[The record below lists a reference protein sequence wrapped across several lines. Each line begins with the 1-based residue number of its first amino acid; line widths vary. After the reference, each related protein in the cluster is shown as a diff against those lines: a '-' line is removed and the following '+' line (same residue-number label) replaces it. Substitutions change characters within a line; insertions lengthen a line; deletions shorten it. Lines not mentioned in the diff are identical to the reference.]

1 MKMIEGSALVGFSA
15 ALRFLLSFITSENLI
30 RESSSA
36 FSSKLLNMPITMR
49 FFAFVCSNSL
59 KNGKSCFA
67 WNDAIAILAE
77 ELYPG
82 QGADITVKW
91 RDKQIE
97 YTRLITQSDPH
108 NTAGSQYFRPFWELT
123 RLSLEYTLDR
133 LKLERGA
140 GQVKKLMQQYAH
152 LSPFPENLDV
162 LQQIKSMGLTT
173 AILSNG
179 SVDMLASAVKS
190 AGMASVLDHVI
201 SVDPIRLFKTSPE
214 SYGLVQQTIPVK
226 KDEVLFV
233 SSNAWDALGATWFGF
248 TTHWVNR
255 QGLPFEALTPMPH
268 FSGSDLNSVLSS
280 LEH

>member
-1 MKMIEGSALVGFSA
+1 MKIKAVVL
-15 ALRFLLSFITSENLI
+15 
-30 RESSSA
+30 
-36 FSSKLLNMPITMR
+36 
-49 FFAFVCSNSL
+49 
-59 KNGKSCFA
+59 
-67 WNDAIAILAE
+67 DAYGTLFDVYSIQVLAE

-82 QGADITVKW
+82 HGADIAIKW

-108 NTAGSQYFRPFWELT
+108 NVSGSRYYRSFWELT
-123 RLSLEYTLDR
+123 RLSLAYTLDR
-133 LKLERGA
+133 LKLDRGF
-140 GQVKKLMQQYAH
+140 GQVEKLMQQYAH
-152 LSPFPENLDV
+152 LTPFPENLGV
-162 LQQIKSMGLTT
+162 LQRIKAMGLTT

-190 AGMASVLDHVI
+190 ACMEEVLDHVI

-214 SYGLVQQTIPVK
+214 SYGLVQQTIAVN

-255 QGLPFEALTPMPH
+255 QALPFEALTPHPH
-268 FSGSDLNSVLSS
+268 FTGPDLTSVLVS
-280 LEH
+280 LAHAE